1 MGHHSRV
8 LVTGLDG
15 FTGYHL
21 KNVLTEHGF
30 ECVGLNCDL
39 LDRKKVFSRVSELSP
54 EYVIHLAGISFAGE
68 ENIASIYNVNVIGS
82 MNLLDSLSKLHTL
95 PSKVILASS
104 AVVYGN
110 SNVSVLN
117 ESMSPKPL
125 NHYGCSKLAM
135 EFMAQNYAHKFPVLI
150 ARPFN
155 YTGPLHDKRFLIPKI
170 VDAYRNKLQ
179 VLDLGNLEISREFND
194 VRDVVN
200 SYRLLMTTDSA
211 AGMVNICSGK
221 NIKLLNI
228 IEIMDD
234 ISNFK
239 MNVRVN
245 KKFIRE
251 NDITDLSGDPS
262 KLKMLINY
270 PFCFDIENT
279 LHSIYTQ

>member
-8 LVTGLDG
+8 LITGLEG

-21 KNVLTEHGF
+21 KNVLSEHGF

-39 LDRKKVFSRVSELSP
+39 LDRKKVFSRVLELSP

-68 ENIASIYNVNVIGS
+68 ENVDSIYNVNVIGS
-82 MNLLDSLSKLHTL
+82 INLLDSLSELDIL
-95 PSKVILASS
+95 PSKVILSSS

-150 ARPFN
+150 VRPFN

-179 VLDLGNLEISREFND
+179 VLDVGNLEISREFND

-211 AGMVNICSGK
+211 AGIVNICSGK
-221 NIKLLNI
+221 SIKLLSI

-234 ISNFK
+234 ITNLK
-239 MNVRVN
+239 MDVRVN

-262 KLKMLINY
+262 KLNMLINY
-270 PFCFDIENT
+270 SFVFDIENT